1 MNEDQALNLVR
12 HMIDIGIPREKAIN
26 NSEIPDNFKED
37 ILQIIKEEE
46 NIILE
51 PANIIKDNEEY
62 EDWLSKEDREAW
74 YYWPTLRK
82 YLLYKKG
89 LPGPS
94 IQSLDKETDR
104 ILSMLDSPKKKIS
117 DKKGLVL
124 GFVQSGKT
132 SNYTS
137 LIAKAADVGYKLI
150 IVLSG
155 TDNGLR
161 LQTNRRLKNELV
173 GNSEGKGVP
182 FPSSDN
188 LKWVE
193 FTRVD
198 LNGDFRAGFISPT
211 FLQGTQPKLMVIKKN
226 GAVLRRLLKWLES
239 ASEEVRKNLP
249 LLVIDDEADLASIDT
264 KGSYQKEEDEIP
276 MEEYEDPTV
285 INGLIRK
292 LLDNFNRKAYVA
304 YTATPFANILIPHDN
319 YDPRF
324 SDDLYPKNFM
334 VNLPKPYG
342 YFGAEELFGSEDYVS
357 EDEEEGID
365 VIRTIND
372 SEDFLLDNYSIMHPD
387 MEKAILSFVLSGA
400 TRAYRSK
407 KDFPATMLIHIT
419 LRTLEQEQLK
429 EIVETKFNELKNEWR
444 YARKEKIYERLQQL
458 WKEDFLPV
466 IETKHPEKKIDFKDL
481 ERNISTFFESVQIRT
496 LNYKS
501 GDSQTLD
508 YEKEPNLKLIA
519 IGGNK
524 LSRGLTLEG
533 LLVSFFTRRSKQY
546 DTLMQMGRWFG
557 FREGYEDLTRIY
569 TTSELAGWFSDL
581 AQVESELRKDMRIY
595 EEQHLTPFE
604 VGLMIKAHQVMQ
616 ITSPSKRRFASE
628 KLISKTY
635 KNKLSQT
642 IKFPLDN
649 FEVLSKREENNLVAT
664 KELLLNIGDPTSLR
678 DEGPF
683 WKNIASNKIIDFLS
697 KFQADEKS
705 NRSLL
710 PSLIIEYIKKLN
722 EEGEL
727 TNWTIAICGRKV
739 FDNKLGEVDWG
750 LKNLKI
756 KQISRSQEKKI
767 PNSLKSIVS
776 QGDELIGFSKQQL
789 KEVNNL
795 LANTKLQKNN
805 AARLVRDPSEGLILL
820 YPISKS
826 SKPETKNVNRI
837 SLYENP
843 DNPLAKNLIGMAISF
858 PAKSK
863 VSHSDQKYIVGTA
876 PLEESDEF

>member
-26 NSEIPDNFKED
+26 NPEIPTNFKD
-37 ILQIIKEEE
+37 KILQIIKEEE

-62 EDWLSKEDREAW
+62 EDWLSKEDRENW

-89 LPGPS
+89 LPSPS
-94 IQSLDKETDR
+94 VQSLDRETDR
-104 ILSMLDSPKKKIS
+104 ILGMLDSPKKEIF

-182 FPSSDN
+182 FPRSD
-188 LKWVE
+188 KQWVE
-193 FTRVD
+193 FTKVD
-198 LNGDFRAGFISPT
+198 LNGDFRAGFISPV
-211 FLQGTQPKLMVIKKN
+211 FLQGSQPKLMVIKKN
-226 GAVLRRLLKWLES
+226 GAVLRRLLEWLKS
-239 ASEEVRKNLP
+239 ASEDVKKNLP

-264 KGSYQKEEDEIP
+264 RGSYQKEDDEIS

-365 VIRTIND
+365 VIRTINNSD
-372 SEDFLLDNYSIMHPD
+372 DFLLENYSIMHPD
-387 MEKAILSFVLSGA
+387 MEKAILSFILSGA
-400 TRAYRSK
+400 ARTYRSK

-429 EIVETKFNELKNEWR
+429 EIVEAKFNEFKNEWR
-444 YARKEKIYERLQQL
+444 YARKEKIHGQL
-458 WKEDFLPV
+458 RKLWEEDFLP
-466 IETKHPEKKIDFKDL
+466 IIKTKHPDKQINFKDL
-481 ERNISTFFESVQIRT
+481 EKSISTFFESVQIRT

-581 AQVESELRKDMRIY
+581 AQVESELRRDMRIY

-616 ITSPSKRRFASE
+616 VTSPSKRRFASE

-635 KNKLSQT
+635 KGKLSQT

-649 FEVLSKREENNLVAT
+649 LEILSKREENNLAAT
-664 KELLLNIGDPTSLR
+664 KEFLSNIGDPTSLR

-683 WKNIASNKIIDFLS
+683 WKNVPSNKIIDFLN

-710 PSLIIEYIKKLN
+710 PLLIIEYIKRLN

-727 TNWTIAICGRKV
+727 IKWTIAICGRKV
-739 FDNKLGEVDWG
+739 SDNELGEVDWG
-750 LKNLKI
+750 LKNIKI

-776 QGDELIGFSKQQL
+776 QGDELIDFSTEQL
-789 KEVNNL
+789 KEVDDL
-795 LANTKLQKNN
+795 ITSIKLQKNN
-805 AARLVRDPSEGLILL
+805 AARLVRDPSEGLVLL
-820 YPISKS
+820 YPISKY
-826 SKPETKNVNRI
+826 SKPETKNINRI
-837 SLYENP
+837 PLYENP
-843 DNPLAKNLIGMAISF
+843 NDPLAKNLIGIAISF
-858 PAKSK
+858 PEKSK
-863 VSHSDQKYIVGTA
+863 ISHSDQKYIIGTA

>member
-1 MNEDQALNLVR
+1 MNENQALNLVR
-12 HMIDIGIPREKAIN
+12 HMIDIGIPLEKAVN
-26 NSEIPDNFKED
+26 NPEISINFKD
-37 ILQIIKEEE
+37 NILQTIKEEY

-62 EDWLSKEDREAW
+62 EDWLSKEDRENW

-94 IQSLDKETDR
+94 VQSLDKETDR
-104 ILSMLDSPKKKIS
+104 ILRMLDSPKRETF

-173 GNSEGKGVP
+173 GNSEGRGVP
-182 FPSSDN
+182 FPPSD
-188 LKWVE
+188 KQWVE

-198 LNGDFRAGFISPT
+198 LNGDFRAGFINT
-211 FLQGTQPKLMVIKKN
+211 AFLQGSQPKLMVIKKN
-226 GAVLRRLLKWLES
+226 GAVLRRLLKWLDS
-239 ASEEVRKNLP
+239 ASEEVKKTLP

-264 KGSYQKEEDEIP
+264 KGSYQKEDDKIS

-292 LLDNFNRKAYVA
+292 LLDNFNRKAYIA

-334 VNLPKPYG
+334 VNLPKPHG
-342 YFGAEELFGSEDYVS
+342 YFGAEELFGSADYVS

-365 VIRTIND
+365 VIRTVGD
-372 SEDFLLDNYSIMHPD
+372 DYFLERSIIPPV
-387 MEKAILSFVLSGA
+387 MEKSILSFILAGA
-400 TRAYRSK
+400 ARTYRSQ

-429 EIVETKFNELKNEWR
+429 EIVEAKFNEFKNEWR
-444 YARKEKIYERLQQL
+444 YARKEKIYDQL
-458 WKEDFLPV
+458 RELWEEDFLPV
-466 IETKHPEKKIDFKDL
+466 INTKHPDKQIIFEDL
-481 ERNISTFFESVQIRT
+481 EKDISTFLESVQIRT

-533 LLVSFFTRRSKQY
+533 LLVSFFTRRPKQY

-581 AQVESELRKDMRIY
+581 SQVESELRRDMKIY
-595 EEQHLTPFE
+595 EEQKLTPFE
-604 VGLMIKAHQVMQ
+604 VGLMIKAHPMMQV
-616 ITSPSKRRFASE
+616 TSPSKRRFAFE

-635 KNKLSQT
+635 KGRLSQT
-642 IKFPLDN
+642 IKFPLN
-649 FEVLSKREENNLVAT
+649 NLEVLSKREDENLAT
-664 KELLLNIGDPTSLR
+664 VREFLSGLGELTDTG
-678 DEGPF
+678 GKKPF
-683 WKNIASNKIIDFLS
+683 WKKVSVQKVINFLN
-697 KFQADEKS
+697 KFQADES
-705 NRSLL
+705 NLSFR

-722 EEGEL
+722 EAKEL
-727 TNWTIAICGRKV
+727 TNWTIAVCG
-739 FDNKLGEVDWG
+739 NNSPNPNLGDVDLG
-750 LKNLKI
+750 LKIQIN
-756 KQISRSQEKKI
+756 QISLSQEKKN
-767 PNSLKSIVS
+767 PNSIKSIVS
-776 QGDELIGFSKQQL
+776 QGDELIGFSTEQL
-789 KEVNNL
+789 EEVNNL
-795 LANTKLQKNN
+795 VANTNIQKNS
-805 AARLVRDPSEGLILL
+805 AARLVRDSSEGLILL
-820 YPISKS
+820 YPISKNS
-826 SKPETKNVNRI
+826 IPISKNRI
-837 SLYENP
+837 PLYK
-843 DNPLAKNLIGMAISF
+843 DAKDILAKNLIGIAISF
-858 PAKSK
+858 PQKSK
-863 VSHSDQKYIVGTA
+863 VSHSDQKYVFGTVS
-876 PLEESDEF
+876 PGESDEF

>member
-26 NSEIPDNFKED
+26 NPEIPTNFKD
-37 ILQIIKEEE
+37 KILQIIKEEE

-62 EDWLSKEDREAW
+62 EDWLSKEDRENW

-89 LPGPS
+89 LPSPS
-94 IQSLDKETDR
+94 VQSLDRETDR
-104 ILSMLDSPKKKIS
+104 ILGMLDSPKKEIF

-182 FPSSDN
+182 FPRSD
-188 LKWVE
+188 KQWVE
-193 FTRVD
+193 FTKVD
-198 LNGDFRAGFISPT
+198 LNGDFRAGFISPV
-211 FLQGTQPKLMVIKKN
+211 FLQGSQPKLMVIKKN
-226 GAVLRRLLKWLES
+226 GAVLRRLLEWLKS
-239 ASEEVRKNLP
+239 ASEDVKKNLP

-264 KGSYQKEEDEIP
+264 RGSYQKEDDEIS

-365 VIRTIND
+365 VIRTINNSD
-372 SEDFLLDNYSIMHPD
+372 DFLLENYSIMHPD
-387 MEKAILSFVLSGA
+387 MEKAILSFILSGA
-400 TRAYRSK
+400 ARTYRSK

-429 EIVETKFNELKNEWR
+429 EIVETKFNEFKNEWR
-444 YARKEKIYERLQQL
+444 YARKEKIYDQL
-458 WKEDFLPV
+458 RKLWEEDFLP
-466 IETKHPEKKIDFKDL
+466 IIKTKHPDKQINFKDL
-481 ERNISTFFESVQIRT
+481 EKSISTFFESVQIRT

-533 LLVSFFTRRSKQY
+533 LLISFFTRRSKQY

-557 FREGYEDLTRIY
+557 FRGGYEDLTRIY
-569 TTSELAGWFSDL
+569 TTSELAAWFSNL
-581 AQVESELRKDMRIY
+581 AQVESELRQDIKIY
-595 EEQHLTPFE
+595 EEQQLTPFE
-604 VGLMIKAHQVMQ
+604 VGLRIKAHPIMQV
-616 ITSPSKRRFASE
+616 TSPSKRRFANE
-628 KLISKTY
+628 TLISKSYDARGPRTINFKFDDLKVLAEREDNNLLAVKEFLSQLGENY
-635 KNKLSQT
+635 IIKNKG
-642 IKFPLDN
+642 PLW
-649 FEVLSKREENNLVAT
+649 
-664 KELLLNIGDPTSLR
+664 LNIHP
-678 DEGPF
+678 E
-683 WKNIASNKIIDFLS
+683 KIINFFEKFIVDESHSDF
-697 KFQADEKS
+697 K
-705 NRSLL
+705 L
-710 PSLIIEYIKKLN
+710 PLVIDYIKKLN
-722 EEGEL
+722 EIGEL
-727 TNWTIAICGRKV
+727 VNWTVAICGKTS
-739 FDNKLGEVDWG
+739 DEADLGDVDWEIKG
-750 LKNLKI
+750 IKI
-756 KQISRSQEKKI
+756 KQINRSKIKNQNTLKQIESPGDHTIDLSSHELKKMDKKYG
-767 PNSLKSIVS
+767 NKS
-776 QGDELIGFSKQQL
+776 
-789 KEVNNL
+789 
-795 LANTKLQKNN
+795 
-805 AARLVRDPSEGLILL
+805 ARMARDPSKGLILL
-820 YPISKS
+820 YPISKNS
-826 SKPETKNVNRI
+826 TPIKSDKRE
-837 SLYENP
+837 SLYKDSEDP
-843 DNPLAKNLIGMAISF
+843 FARNLIGLAISF
-858 PAKSK
+858 PKSK
-863 VSHSDQKYIVGTA
+863 EEHKSEKYIEGTV
-876 PLEESDEF
+876 PWRPSDEF